1 MRPVA
6 APRCTPRG
14 ACAPPVRHGGRAR
27 WSAATARGGSPPSRL
42 APPRAIRL
50 WRLATAVRGLA
61 SRPTAALRLWGA
73 IDGALPARP
82 SPRRRAALP
91 VAARHR
97 ATARS
102 SLRFL
107 AQQRND
113 IDYIRPL
120 GIGIGGNF
128 RNLVLKLSPK
138 RIVLVQLVTVTPKVE
153 NTRFPGGLVTIPEI
167 PRHEMAIAG

>member
-1 MRPVA
+1 MVGRHRPWGLPTLPTRAA
-6 APRCTPRG
+6 APHRP
-14 ACAPPVRHGGRAR
+14 
-27 WSAATARGGSPPSRL
+27 
-42 APPRAIRL
+42 

-113 IDYIRPL
+113 IDHIRPL
-120 GIGIGGNF
+120 GIGIG
-128 RNLVLKLSPK
+128 
-138 RIVLVQLVTVTPKVE
+138 
-153 NTRFPGGLVTIPEI
+153 
-167 PRHEMAIAG
+167 